1 MFYDLN
7 KCLGGYRFDAELG
20 NFSDEFGD
28 CEMSYVYEK
37 EREKLFTEAGL
48 NLVIKVRDE
57 AKKLLQDSGAFMLE
71 RLMQKMTGDSW
82 MTLAAVDYL
91 VERKELIPVRP
102 KGSVPTQYF
111 VYIDGDA

>member
-1 MFYDLN
+1 M
-7 KCLGGYRFDAELG
+7 G
-20 NFSDEFGD
+20 
-28 CEMSYVYEK
+28 YVYEK